1 MIYSK
6 KLRWSVAQWFERRW
20 WKSYL
25 KDKSPASYLAWKRN
39 YWFDFLEK
47 IGVSLSSSDVVLDAG
62 CGPAGIFTVLNGNE
76 VVAIDP
82 LLPSYEKMGL
92 LVQSSFEN
100 VRFEAAHIEEL
111 RHIAKFDVVFCINA
125 INHVQDLSKSLRS
138 LSQAAKPSATMV
150 ITTDC
155 HRFNFYKL
163 LFRLIPLDI
172 LHPHQFSELE
182 YIAAI
187 EKHQIRVVRKVQL
200 QQNHFFKYMAF
211 VCEKI

>member
-1 MIYSK
+1 M
-6 KLRWSVAQWFERRW
+6 
-20 WKSYL
+20 
-25 KDKSPASYLAWKRN
+25 
-39 YWFDFLEK
+39 
-47 IGVSLSSSDVVLDAG
+47 
-62 CGPAGIFTVLNGNE
+62 VLNGND
-76 VVAIDP
+76 VVAVDP

-92 LVQSSFEN
+92 LAPSSFEN
-100 VRFEAAHIEEL
+100 VRFEAANIEEL
-111 RHIAKFDVVFCINA
+111 EHMARFDVVFCINA
-125 INHVQDLSKSLRS
+125 INHVQDLNKSLHT
-138 LSQAAKPSATMV
+138 LSQAAKPSATLV

-155 HRFNFYKL
+155 HRFHFYRL

-200 QQNHFFKYMAF
+200 KHNHFFKYMAF